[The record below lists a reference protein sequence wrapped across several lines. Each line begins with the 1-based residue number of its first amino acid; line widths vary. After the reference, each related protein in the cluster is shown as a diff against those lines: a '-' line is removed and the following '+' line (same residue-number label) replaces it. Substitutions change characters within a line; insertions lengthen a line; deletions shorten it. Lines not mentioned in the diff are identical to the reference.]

1 MFLVKPYRVCTA
13 LDLRVY
19 QDLLDMATTVRERDI
34 PESGDGGV
42 SMQV

>member
-13 LDLRVY
+13 LDLRAY
-19 QDLLDMATTVRERDI
+19 QDLLDMATTVGEHDI